1 MVLNR
6 RKMATVL
13 KTTIV
18 SAFFS
23 SMFVECRKDKVFCV
37 ICEIGL
43 KAYKSQIIHCS
54 NSNRMLSFVR
64 HSTRCIK
71 NVSVRRS
78 IYLTLV
84 RSHLGYARQVWGPQS
99 IELVYKMKQIQ
110 GRASKCILNLQFHC
124 QQSWGI
130 HSRHLC
136 KALKSRGHLP
146 SLRLGIWQSA
156 VR

>member
-13 KTTIV
+13 KTAIV
-18 SAFFS
+18 LAFFS
-23 SMFVECRKDKVFCV
+23 SMFVECRKDNVFCV

-99 IELVYKMKQIQ
+99 IELVYKMERIQ
-110 GRASKCILNLQFHC
+110 GRASKYILNLQFHG
-124 QQSWGI
+124 QQS
-130 HSRHLC
+130 
-136 KALKSRGHLP
+136 
-146 SLRLGIWQSA
+146 
-156 VR
+156 